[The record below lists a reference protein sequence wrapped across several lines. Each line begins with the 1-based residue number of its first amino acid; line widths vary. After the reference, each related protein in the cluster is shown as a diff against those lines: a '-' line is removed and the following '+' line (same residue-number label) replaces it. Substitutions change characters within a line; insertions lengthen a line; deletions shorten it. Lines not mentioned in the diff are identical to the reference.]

1 VLVQAAVIIPV
12 LAQRNDWLRQAVLS
26 AVRQSE
32 PTQVIVVVSPLT
44 PQENVRLLA
53 ELEASEA
60 NVEVA
65 TQPTGTGFARAFN
78 VGIQR
83 ASAER
88 VGFLLS
94 DDWLDEDAVA
104 RCLEHSADIISTG
117 LTIYAADGATCLG
130 ALIRSMEEY
139 GQLPTLELKAA
150 YLKHFLLFRKQKL
163 DEVGGVDE
171 SIGDVGPDDF
181 DLPWTLLESGASAFC
196 MERPAYNYRDHFGQR
211 LSLRER
217 DDQVRDLEKILDKHL
232 VAGAERESVI
242 ARHSQ
247 WYGAPIHVTDPL
259 SVKSL

>member
-1 VLVQAAVIIPV
+1 MTLQAAVIIPV

-44 PQENVRLLA
+44 PRENVRLLTA
-53 ELEASEA
+53 LEASEA
-60 NVEVA
+60 KVEVV
-65 TQPTGTGFARAFN
+65 TQPAGTGFAGAFN

-104 RCLEHSADIISTG
+104 RCLEHSADIVSTG
-117 LTIYAADGATCLG
+117 LMIYAADGATRLG
-130 ALIRSMEEY
+130 DRIRSMEEY
-139 GQLPTLELKAA
+139 EQLPTLELKAA

-171 SIGDVGPDDF
+171 AVGDVGPDDF
-181 DLPWTLLESGASAFC
+181 DLPWTLLENGASAYC
-196 MERPAYNYRDHFGQR
+196 LARPAYNYRDHFGQW
-211 LSLRER
+211 LSLRDR
-217 DDQVRDLEKILDKHL
+217 DDQVRDLAKILDKHR
-232 VAGAERESVI
+232 VAGAERESII

-247 WYGAPIHVTDPL
+247 RYGSPIHVTDATF
-259 SVKSL
+259 VESL